1 MRLTIEPPAELAHVN
16 GAPCRVWS
24 GFDEAGTEVLVWLA
38 AVQPQTHDQ
47 ERLVA
52 FDREL
57 RELAA
62 PPSAAVFDD
71 MRFVVD

>member
-1 MRLTIEPPAELAHVN
+1 MRLTIEPTAEFAHVN

-47 ERLVA
+47 ERLAA

-62 PPSAAVFDD
+62 PSTAVFVD